1 MGAVVVEADP
11 TDEELCRRI
20 ARRDPPAFD
29 MLVERYQQRAWRLAR
44 SMLGNDTDAND
55 VSQDAFIRL
64 YESAH
69 RFDGRSRF
77 STWFNRIL
85 VNLCIDHYRRNRW
98 WRKFIPLSN
107 PDDPEAPII
116 DPPSPEPGPELE
128 TIRGAQIGQLRE
140 ALGHLSPNQ
149 RAALLLHV
157 HEGYTSRE
165 IAAVLNCS
173 DNTARVHVHRAIAQ
187 LKKELKKD

>member
-1 MGAVVVEADP
+1 VEP
-11 TDEELCRRI
+11 SDEELC
-20 ARRDPPAFD
+20 ARVANRDASAFD
-29 MLVERYQQRAWRLAR
+29 ILVERYQKRAWRLAR
-44 SMLGNDTDAND
+44 SMLGNDADAND

-64 YESAH
+64 YESAA

-98 WRKFIPLSN
+98 WRKFVPLSS
-107 PDDPEAPII
+107 PEDSEAPVF

-128 TIRGAQIGQLRE
+128 TIRGLEIGRLRE
-140 ALGHLSPNQ
+140 ALGRLSPNQ
-149 RAALLLHV
+149 RAALLLQV
-157 HEGYTSRE
+157 QEGSSSRE
-165 IAAVLNCS
+165 IAAALNCS
-173 DNTARVHVHRAIAQ
+173 ENTARVHIHRAIAQ